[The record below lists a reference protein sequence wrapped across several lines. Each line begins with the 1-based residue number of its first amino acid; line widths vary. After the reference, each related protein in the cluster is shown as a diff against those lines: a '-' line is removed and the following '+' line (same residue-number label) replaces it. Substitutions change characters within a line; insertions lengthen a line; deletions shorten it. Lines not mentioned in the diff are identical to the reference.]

1 MSSGTK
7 NIIEYKN
14 VFRLLNSRRG
24 LSLIAVL
31 WMVTILTVLAS
42 EFMYSLQLEVKTS
55 RNWNDSVNA
64 YYSAKGGFETA
75 IANLNADETSY
86 DSLDEDWAQGFIG
99 ELNNSSF
106 ETKLIDESARI
117 NVNTADE
124 ATLTKAI
131 AYCLT
136 SQDTGNDKAES
147 EITAEAQQLA
157 SAVVAKRP
165 YRTIAEVA
173 KAEGITPELLYGYI
187 DESSDENTNTSSTNA
202 DEAQNV
208 IPLVDVTTVFSLD
221 KNVSSDG
228 SKRIN
233 INSADA
239 SQIQQG
245 VNPQG
250 QGQQQVITTQE
261 AQAIVDYRSQSNNN
275 QGGQTAQNTQG
286 GQTATSGQTAQ
297 NTQGG
302 QTATSG
308 QTAQATNQT
317 YKIITDLL
325 NVPAISQQTL
335 DAIRNNIDIQD
346 SQPQQGDQQG
356 GQNQQ
361 QKININ
367 SASAEQLRSLNSKI
381 DDGIASSIINYRQNN
396 RFSNVD
402 GLLQVKAISIQDIK
416 TIADKVTTTDDATL
430 AGKININTAPL
441 EILKMLPGM
450 DEEKANAVIAYR
462 QTGTTLASGTT
473 GTTSS
478 QVQTGQQGGPLDN
491 AGKLLDIQGID
502 ENTFRQLVDM
512 ITYRT
517 YIFRIESTGKSLDEK
532 IVSSFTAIIDRSGD
546 SVKIKYWKQY

>member
-1 MSSGTK
+1 MRNNIK
-7 NIIEYKN
+7 NIVEDKSL
-14 VFRLLNSRRG
+14 FRLLSSKRG

-86 DSLDEDWAQGFIG
+86 DSLDEDWAKGFTG

-106 ETKLIDESARI
+106 EAKLIDESARI

-136 SQDTGNDKAES
+136 SQDTGNDRAES
-147 EITAEAQQLA
+147 EITAEAQTLA

-173 KAEGITPELLYGYI
+173 KAEGVTPELLYGYT
-187 DESSDENTNTSSTNA
+187 DSSSNENTNTSSTNA

-208 IPLVDVTTVFSLD
+208 IPLLDVTTVFSLD

-250 QGQQQVITTQE
+250 QGQQQVITQQE

-275 QGGQTAQNTQG
+275 QGGQTAQTAQS
-286 GQTATSGQTAQ
+286 GQTATSGQT
-297 NTQGG
+297 
-302 QTATSG
+302 
-308 QTAQATNQT
+308 QATNQT
-317 YKIITDLL
+317 YKSITDLL

-346 SQPQQGDQQG
+346 SQQGGQQGNQQG

-367 SASAEQLRSLNSKI
+367 TASAEQLRSLNSKI

-396 RFSNVD
+396 KFSNVD

-450 DEEKANAVIAYR
+450 DEQKANAVIAYR
-462 QTGTTLASGTT
+462 QAGTTLESGTT
-473 GTTSS
+473 STQTSNL
-478 QVQTGQQGGPLDN
+478 QTGQQQGGPLDS
-491 AGKLLDIQGID
+491 AGKLMDIQGID

-517 YIFRIESTGKSLDEK
+517 YTFRIESTGKSQDEK
-532 IVSSFTAIIDRSGD
+532 IVSGFTAIIDRSGD